1 MLKPRFHSVIRKAD
15 LRHRSFYLRTSTL
28 ISSHRSSLLLFL
40 NKGLVSLHL
49 GKSISNVL
57 IVYDSQMIYCNN
69 GQLQIE
75 QKTKKKILRS
85 SAKKGFKNKDKR
97 TVFLQYKWTNYQFLA
112 WQLIA
117 NQIPNAPFN
126 SYWALN
132 TTRSHLPTSKR
143 ANCCMQK

>member
-75 QKTKKKILRS
+75 QKTKKKSFVLQP
-85 SAKKGFKNKDKR
+85 KKVSKTR
-97 TVFLQYKWTNYQFLA
+97 TRELYS
-112 WQLIA
+112 
-117 NQIPNAPFN
+117 FN
-126 SYWALN
+126 INEQTISF
-132 TTRSHLPTSKR
+132 
-143 ANCCMQK
+143 

>member
-75 QKTKKKILRS
+75 QKTKKNPS
-85 SAKKGFKNKDKR
+85 FFSQKR
-97 TVFLQYKWTNYQFLA
+97 FQKQGQENC
-112 WQLIA
+112 
-117 NQIPNAPFN
+117 IP
-126 SYWALN
+126 SI
-132 TTRSHLPTSKR
+132 
-143 ANCCMQK
+143 